1 MGYWSTIR
9 LDPGAQKI
17 YTIIFPW
24 GRYLYMRLPMGVAGS
39 PDIFQEKMLD
49 LTQAL
54 MYVCAYLDDLFV
66 IAKGTFDDHLV
77 KIEAVLKRLKE
88 AKLRVTAP
96 KCGFALHEIEHLGYL
111 LTREGI
117 KSQPEKVSAI
127 LAELRSFLGVVQY
140 YQDIWRRRSH
150 LVSPLTDLVSECGK
164 TKTKK

>member
-1 MGYWSTIR
+1 MTDIREVNKRIVRTPWPIPKINEVLQELKGFTFATSIDLNMGYWSTIR
-9 LDPGAQKI
+9 LDPDAQKI

-77 KIEAVLKRLKE
+77 KIKAVLKQLKE
-88 AKLRVTAP
+88 ARLRANAP
-96 KCGFALHEIEHLGYL
+96 TCGFSLHEIE
-111 LTREGI
+111 
-117 KSQPEKVSAI
+117 
-127 LAELRSFLGVVQY
+127 
-140 YQDIWRRRSH
+140 
-150 LVSPLTDLVSECGK
+150 
-164 TKTKK
+164 